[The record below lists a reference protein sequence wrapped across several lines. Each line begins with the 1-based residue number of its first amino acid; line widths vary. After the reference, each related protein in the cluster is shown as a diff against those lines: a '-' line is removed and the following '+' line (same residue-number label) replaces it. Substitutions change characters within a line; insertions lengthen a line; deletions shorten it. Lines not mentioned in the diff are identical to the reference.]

1 MCPSPCSL
9 LSFGRPLCAPPAV
22 QVAAHA
28 ATHVRVA
35 KGTEIEGR
43 VTTRFQHLSSFGERA
58 EEVAA
63 MMGMDVAH
71 AEDMLHQASQI

>member
-1 MCPSPCSL
+1 L
-9 LSFGRPLCAPPAV
+9 

-35 KGTEIEGR
+35 KGTEVEGR
-43 VTTRFQHLSSFGERA
+43 VTTRFQHLSSFSERS

-63 MMGMDVAH
+63 MMGMEVAL
-71 AEDMLHQASQI
+71 AEDMLHQASLI